1 MIYDERSVMAEITEF
16 FIIEIGYMRI
26 SFIIPAFNEEQ
37 LIEQCLR
44 SVADAVM
51 ANRSYGY
58 THEVIVVNNNSTDA
72 TARLAKRAGARV
84 VFEPINHIARART
97 AGADVAK
104 GEWLIFMDADC
115 LMNAGL
121 VGDMFELIKQGRH
134 VGAGSTLYM
143 PDQPRWAEILLR
155 IWTLLSVQLGW
166 AAGALIVCNAIAFK
180 EGGGFDLTLYAAEEI
195 ELSRKLKKYGR
206 QHKLKFAILS
216 KHPLETSSRKTKL
229 YSGWEITRQFFYL
242 VLSPLGSLRN
252 KKKLP
257 MWYDG
262 RR

>member
-1 MIYDERSVMAEITEF
+1 MY
-16 FIIEIGYMRI
+16 I

-44 SVADAVM
+44 SVTDAVA
-51 ANRSYGY
+51 ANQSYGY
-58 THEVIVVNNNSTDA
+58 AHEIIVVDNNSTDA

-97 AGADVAK
+97 AGADAAK

-134 VGAGSTLYM
+134 IGAGSTVYM
-143 PDQPRWAEILLR
+143 PDQPWWAEVVLKL
-155 IWTLLSVQLGW
+155 WTLLSVQLGW
-166 AAGALIVCNAIAFK
+166 AAGALMVCNAVAFK
-180 EGGGFDLTLYAAEEI
+180 EVGGFDLTLYAAEEI
-195 ELSRKLKKYGR
+195 EWSQKLKQYGRKRKLK
-206 QHKLKFAILS
+206 FTILNN
-216 KHPLETSSRKTKL
+216 HPLETSSRKTRL
-229 YSGWEITRQFFYL
+229 YNGWEITRQFFYL